1 MAKRVKQPFDMRTVL
16 TREAILRF
24 IADNPDKAGKR
35 DLAKAFGVKG
45 DSRILL
51 KDLIAELQSE
61 GLIEGGRRHFSR
73 PGALPDVLV
82 LEVRRRDEDGGLLAE
97 PVNYEGDD
105 RPVFEIRQSEGAPAA
120 GIGDRVLA
128 RLERDDPDRPRAS
141 VIRLLEK
148 KKAIALGVFRPMPG
162 GGGRIEPVERRQLEF
177 IVSPDDAL
185 GAKAGDLVEI
195 EPMDRARNGLP
206 AGRVIEII
214 GTMESERAIST
225 IALHAHSI
233 PHVFPKPVL
242 AEAEAAPDTV
252 PLTDREDWRDLALVT
267 IDPADA
273 KDHDDAVH
281 ARPDEN
287 PANPGGFVATVA
299 IADVSWYV
307 RPGSRLDEEA
317 RQRGNSVYFPDRV
330 VPMLPERIS
339 NDLCSLKPDVDRPAL
354 AVRMIF
360 DAGGEKLRHTF
371 HRILMR
377 SHAKIS
383 YQEAQG
389 AIDGTPTDVPDE
401 IRDGVLR
408 PLWEAY
414 ACLKRG
420 REKRQ
425 PLDLDLP
432 EKKIVLN
439 ERGEVDRVMV
449 PERLDAHRLI
459 EEFMIQANV
468 AAAETLEDRRQALIY
483 RAHDAP
489 SLAKL
494 EGLRDF
500 LRTLDIS
507 LAKGGSLRPSHFNG
521 ILAHVKGGEHESLVN
536 EVVLRSQSQALYSPE
551 NIGHF
556 GLNLM
561 RYAHF
566 TSPIRRYAD
575 LIVHRA
581 LVTALKLGDGGLSE
595 EDEAGLEETAETISR
610 AERRAMAAERDTVDR
625 LIAHHLA
632 ARIGDTFDGRIAGV
646 TKAGLFVV
654 LPAFG
659 ADGFIPI
666 SKLGD
671 EYFSYDE
678 IGHALIGSRSGHGY
692 RLGDPVEVK
701 LAEALPLAGSMR
713 FDMVTEP
720 RKLPGTTSSYH
731 KAGLRPAR
739 RPGASRPGPK
749 GKTASGRTR
758 TKR

>member
-1 MAKRVKQPFDMRTVL
+1 MAKRAKPFDMKTVL

-45 DSRILL
+45 ENRILL
-51 KDLIAELQSE
+51 KDLISELQSE
-61 GLIEGGRRHFSR
+61 GLIEGGRKRFSR
-73 PGALPDVLV
+73 PGALPDVTV
-82 LEVRRRDEDGGLLAE
+82 LEVRRRDDDGGLLAE
-97 PVNYEGDD
+97 PVGYDGDD
-105 RPVFEIRQSEGAPAA
+105 RPVFEIRQSDGGPAA

-128 RLERDDPDRPRAS
+128 RLDREDPNRPLAR
-141 VIRLLEK
+141 VIRVLEK
-148 KKAIALGVFRPMPG
+148 KTAIALGVFRPMPG
-162 GGGRIEPVERRQLEF
+162 GGGLIEPVERRQPEY
-177 IVSPDDAL
+177 IVAPGDRL
-185 GAKAGDLVEI
+185 GAEPGDLVEI
-195 EPMDRARNGLP
+195 EPIDRGRTGLP
-206 AGRVIEII
+206 AGRVI
-214 GTMESERAIST
+214 GVVGSMESERAIST

-233 PHVFPKPVL
+233 PHVFPHPVL
-242 AEAEAAPDTV
+242 AEAEAAPETV
-252 PLTDREDWRDLALVT
+252 PLVDREDWRDLPLVT

-281 ARPDEN
+281 ARPDEDGG
-287 PANPGGFVATVA
+287 NPGGFVATVA

-360 DAGGEKLRHTF
+360 DAQGEKLRHTF
-371 HRILMR
+371 HRILMK
-377 SHAKIS
+377 SHAKIA

-389 AIDGTPTDVPDE
+389 AIDGAPSPVPADILNE
-401 IRDGVLR
+401 VLR
-408 PLWEAY
+408 PLWDCY
-414 ACLKRG
+414 AALKTA

-432 EKKIVLN
+432 EKKIILGPD
-439 ERGEVDRVMV
+439 GEVDRVIV

-468 AAAETLEDRRQALIY
+468 AAAETLEDRRQSLIY

-489 SLAKL
+489 SLSKL

-521 ILAHVKGGEHESLVN
+521 ILAQVKDGEHESLVN

-581 LVTALKLGDGGLSE
+581 LVTALKLGEGGLSE
-595 EDEAGLEETAETISR
+595 EDEAQLEETAETISR

-632 ARIGDTFDGRIAGV
+632 ARIGETFDGRIAGV

-659 ADGFIPI
+659 ADGFVPI
-666 SKLGD
+666 STLGN

-678 IGHALIGSRSGHGY
+678 VAHSLIGSRSGHGY

-701 LAEALPLAGSMR
+701 LAEAIPLAGSMR
-713 FDMVTEP
+713 FEMVTEP
-720 RKLPGTTSSYH
+720 RKLPGSTASYH
-731 KAGLRPAR
+731 KAAGRPSR
-739 RPGASRPGPK
+739 RPGGSRPGSK